1 MYSISVWN
9 TNVSRIEYTPLNRIV
24 KLLEFKIEADEL
36 FFYFLT
42 WKINRRKQTLHT
54 YKKHDK

>member
-1 MYSISVWN
+1 MYIFRFETFLEQN
-9 TNVSRIEYTPLNRIV
+9 TPLKMV

-36 FFYFLT
+36 FFFLT